1 MKNILKWF
9 TSLFLVFALFV
20 GCDQSAESSENE
32 SGDPGIS
39 NTETASALKTAIKDV
54 ETVPETKEDFEELIG
69 EVLSEYKFVTMGGG
83 NSRMVSPKGTPL
95 TDVNKIFDE
104 LKSALSDIK
113 TIVEEGKET
122 FTFKKSIN
130 IGEISYKDW
139 IKLILDLYDEVS
151 KEMGD
156 ETSEF
161 ISTKQELL
169 KELGL
174 TEDQLNDYATKLDKY
189 STIDNFYVDA
199 DIKQSSDLEQQA
211 KFKLYTSLGVTDF
224 NAALGVFYPN
234 NQLEE
239 GPVKAASAVLSYD
252 YDISMSSNEVN
263 YKIQTETW
271 YKVAICTADKKGGI
285 ITFNSKS
292 NTSISS
298 STDVSENDAS
308 IEISV
313 EGNDGKKKSF
323 EYGYIEFTGII
334 QSMFE
339 D

>member
-1 MKNILKWF
+1 
-9 TSLFLVFALFV
+9 
-20 GCDQSAESSENE
+20 
-32 SGDPGIS
+32 
-39 NTETASALKTAIKDV
+39 
-54 ETVPETKEDFEELIG
+54 
-69 EVLSEYKFVTMGGG
+69 
-83 NSRMVSPKGTPL
+83 MVSPKGTPL

-169 KELGL
+169 KELDL
-174 TEDQLNDYATKLDKY
+174 TENQLNEYATKLDEY
-189 STIDNFYVDA
+189 SQIDNFYVDA
-199 DIKQSSDLEQQA
+199 DIKQNSDLELQA
-211 KFKLYTSLGVTDF
+211 KMKLYASLGVTDF

-239 GPVKAASAVLSYD
+239 GPVKAASAVLSYDYD

-285 ITFNSKS
+285 ITFNSKANS
-292 NTSISS
+292 SISS
-298 STDVSENDAS
+298 DTDANSVNDAS

-323 EYGYIEFTGII
+323 KYNYEEFTEKIE
-334 QSMFE
+334 SMFE
-339 D
+339 N

>member
-1 MKNILKWF
+1 
-9 TSLFLVFALFV
+9 
-20 GCDQSAESSENE
+20 
-32 SGDPGIS
+32 
-39 NTETASALKTAIKDV
+39 
-54 ETVPETKEDFEELIG
+54 
-69 EVLSEYKFVTMGGG
+69 
-83 NSRMVSPKGTPL
+83 MVSPKGTPL

-169 KELGL
+169 KELDL
-174 TEDQLNDYATKLDKY
+174 TENQLNEYATKLDEY
-189 STIDNFYVDA
+189 SQIDNFYVDA
-199 DIKQSSDLEQQA
+199 DIKQSGYLEQQS
-211 KFKLYTSLGVTDF
+211 KFKLYASLGITDF

-234 NQLEE
+234 NQFKE

-252 YDISMSSNEVN
+252 YNTSMSNDEINS
-263 YKIQTETW
+263 KIQSETW

-285 ITFNSKS
+285 ITFNSKE

-298 STDVSENDAS
+298 STDVNENDAS

-323 EYGYIEFTGII
+323 KYNYEEFTEKIE
-334 QSMFE
+334 SMFE
-339 D
+339 N